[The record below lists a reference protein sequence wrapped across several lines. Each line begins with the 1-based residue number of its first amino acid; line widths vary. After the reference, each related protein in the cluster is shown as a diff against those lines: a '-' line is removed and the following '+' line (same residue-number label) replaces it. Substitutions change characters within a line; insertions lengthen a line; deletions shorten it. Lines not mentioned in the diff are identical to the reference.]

1 MAKEKIIL
9 PIAFWD
15 EFYGP
20 VYTCP
25 FCKADKLNDDFKFC
39 PMCGWGLLEYRYEEV
54 KESEER
60 IN

>member
-1 MAKEKIIL
+1 MMIKEKIIL

-25 FCKADKLNDDFKFC
+25 FCKEDKLCDDFKFC
-39 PMCGWGLLEYRYEEV
+39 PMCGRGLLEYRYEEV
-54 KESEER
+54 KEG
-60 IN
+60 